1 MEILSEKPEVFIIDN
16 FIERELCEDL
26 IEWIAPNLI
35 PSTVLDPIT
44 SQRIQ
49 SDYRNSYQWQ
59 PRELAPVATEIAQK
73 VYDAFGLDQGQF
85 QTPQFLRYEKGQYYK
100 PHYDH
105 YITQSNKDTV
115 GHQRV
120 RTFVIYLS
128 DVEAGGETYFPKL
141 KFGVAPQVGRL
152 LSFRYDYDSATNDQ
166 TLHEAKPIKQG
177 IKYAL
182 TLWQIIK
189 APIASRPS

>member
-1 MEILSEKPEVFIIDN
+1 MELLSEKPEVFVIDN
-16 FIERELCEDL
+16 FIERDLCEAL

-59 PRELAPVATEIAQK
+59 PRELAPVAVEIAQK
-73 VYDAFGLDQGQF
+73 VYDAFGLDKSQF

-128 DVEAGGETYFPKL
+128 DVDAGGETYFPKL

-189 APIASRPS
+189 APLEQK

>member
-1 MEILSEKPEVFIIDN
+1 MKVLCQRPEVFTIDG
-16 FIERELCEDL
+16 FIEKELCEAA

-35 PSTVLDPIT
+35 PSTVLDPLT

-59 PRELAPVATEIAQK
+59 PTQLAPVVEEVREK
-73 VYDAFGLDQGQF
+73 VYRAFNLDGGQF
-85 QTPQFLRYEKGQYYK
+85 QTPQFLRYEQGQYYR

-105 YITQSNKDTV
+105 YLTQSNKV
-115 GHQRV
+115 SCGHQRV

-141 KFGVAPQVGRL
+141 RLGVAPQVGRL
-152 LSFRYDYDSATNDQ
+152 LSFRYDYDSVTNDQ
-166 TLHEAKPIKQG
+166 TLHEARPVKQG

-182 TLWQIIK
+182 TLWQIR
-189 APIASRPS
+189 SL